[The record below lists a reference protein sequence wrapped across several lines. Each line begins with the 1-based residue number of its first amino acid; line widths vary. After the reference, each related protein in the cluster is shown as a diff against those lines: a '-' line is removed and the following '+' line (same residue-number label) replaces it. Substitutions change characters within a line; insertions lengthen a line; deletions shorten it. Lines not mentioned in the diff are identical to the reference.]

1 MSEKNKFTN
10 IAVVG
15 LGYVGLPLCI
25 RFCESGLKVV
35 GLDVDQQK
43 VDAINAGKS
52 YIQHIDAGT
61 ISDLTSE
68 RSLKASTDFSD
79 VQQCDAVLI
88 CVPTPLGKHRE
99 PDISYVLE
107 TGRSIAP
114 FLKSEEGQSK
124 KLVVLESTTYPG
136 TTDEQLKLV
145 LESESGLIAGQDFY
159 LAYSPEREDP
169 GRTDHSV
176 KSIPK
181 VMGGYTKNCLQK
193 CVDLYSIALDEVYP
207 VTSTRVAEATKL
219 TENIFRCVNIAL
231 VNELKVVYEKMGIN
245 VWEVIEAASTK
256 PFGFMPFYPGPGLG
270 GHCIPIDPFYLTWKA
285 HEVGVK
291 TRFIELAGEVNQLMP
306 EYVVHIVTK
315 ALNAVEKSI
324 RSSRILILG
333 LAYKS
338 NVDDTRESPSFE
350 LIELLAKE
358 GANIDYFDPHVDT
371 IPKMRKYRDLSGK
384 KSVKWNEDTIYSF
397 DLVLISTAHDAV
409 NYNELGQWAKVVVD
423 TRNAMSE
430 VTGATAQI
438 HSA

>member
-35 GLDVDQQK
+35 GLDVDQEK

-61 ISDLTSE
+61 ISALTSE
-68 RSLKASTDFSD
+68 CSLRASTNFSD

-99 PDISYVLE
+99 PDISYVME
-107 TGRSIAP
+107 TAQSIAP
-114 FLKSEEGQSK
+114 FLKAEEGQPK

-136 TTDEQLKLV
+136 TTDEQLKQV
-145 LESESGLIAGQDFY
+145 LESESGLIAGQDFH

-181 VMGGYTKNCLQK
+181 VMGGYTKDCLQK
-193 CVDLYSIALDEVYP
+193 CVDLYSMALDEVYP
-207 VTSTRVAEATKL
+207 VKSTRIAEATKL

-231 VNELKVVYEKMGIN
+231 VNELKIVYEKMGIN

-285 HEVGVK
+285 HEAGVK
-291 TRFIELAGEVNQLMP
+291 TRFIELAGEVNQSMP
-306 EYVVHIVTK
+306 EYVVHIVSK
-315 ALNAVEKSI
+315 ALNAAEKSI
-324 RSSRILILG
+324 RSSGILILG

-338 NVDDTRESPSFE
+338 NVDDTRESPSVK
-350 LIELLAKE
+350 LIELLAEE
-358 GANIDYFDPHVDT
+358 GAKIDFFDPHVNT
-371 IPKMRKYRDLSGK
+371 IPKIRKYPELWGK
-384 KSVKWNEDTIYSF
+384 KSVEWDEGTIRSF
-397 DLVLISTAHDAV
+397 DLVLVSTAHDSV
-409 NYNELGQWAKVVVD
+409 NYQELGQWAEVIVD

-430 VTGATAQI
+430 ITSATAQI
-438 HSA
+438 YPA

>member
-1 MSEKNKFTN
+1 MSEKIKFTN

-35 GLDVDQQK
+35 GLDVDQGK

-61 ISDLTSE
+61 ISALTSE
-68 RSLKASTDFSD
+68 CSLKASTNFSD

-114 FLKSEEGQSK
+114 FLKFEEGQSK

-181 VMGGYTKNCLQK
+181 VMGG
-193 CVDLYSIALDEVYP
+193 
-207 VTSTRVAEATKL
+207 
-219 TENIFRCVNIAL
+219 
-231 VNELKVVYEKMGIN
+231 
-245 VWEVIEAASTK
+245 
-256 PFGFMPFYPGPGLG
+256 
-270 GHCIPIDPFYLTWKA
+270 
-285 HEVGVK
+285 
-291 TRFIELAGEVNQLMP
+291 
-306 EYVVHIVTK
+306 
-315 ALNAVEKSI
+315 
-324 RSSRILILG
+324 
-333 LAYKS
+333 
-338 NVDDTRESPSFE
+338 
-350 LIELLAKE
+350 
-358 GANIDYFDPHVDT
+358 
-371 IPKMRKYRDLSGK
+371 
-384 KSVKWNEDTIYSF
+384 
-397 DLVLISTAHDAV
+397 
-409 NYNELGQWAKVVVD
+409 
-423 TRNAMSE
+423 
-430 VTGATAQI
+430 
-438 HSA
+438 